1 MLLHLSRAE
10 ARHYRRVAQLVERFR
25 FCITFR
31 KEDGGSSPPP
41 ATTGPAVREALKYK
55 AMVVALIICCLA
67 LAIGMYLCYVEGYNN
82 GVRDLQEAIDKSIEE
97 QIGAEKAIKNEA
109 EK

>member
-1 MLLHLSRAE
+1 
-10 ARHYRRVAQLVERFR
+10 
-25 FCITFR
+25 
-31 KEDGGSSPPP
+31 
-41 ATTGPAVREALKYK
+41 
-55 AMVVALIICCLA
+55 
-67 LAIGMYLCYVEGYNN
+67 MYLCYVEGYNN